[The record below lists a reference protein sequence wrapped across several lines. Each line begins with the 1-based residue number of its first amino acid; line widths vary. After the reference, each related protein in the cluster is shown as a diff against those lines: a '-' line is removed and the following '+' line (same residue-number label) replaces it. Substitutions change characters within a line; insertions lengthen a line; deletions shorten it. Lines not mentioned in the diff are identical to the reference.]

1 MTQACDISSR
11 PPAPDYNPEPDEI
24 RGILSESKTIAI
36 IGLSDKPGRASLDV
50 GLYLKDHG
58 YTIIPVNPKI
68 SEWQGLKA
76 YNSLGKVSEQ
86 VDIVDIFR
94 KADAIDGLVDE
105 IVKKKPKVVW
115 LQLGIVN
122 NEAAAKMREAGIVVV
137 QDRCMK
143 IEYLSLM
150 GR

>member
-1 MTQACDISSR
+1 MTEACDISSR

-24 RGILSESKTIAI
+24 RSILSESRTIAV
-36 IGLSDKPGRASLDV
+36 IGLSDKPRRASLDV
-50 GLYLKDHG
+50 GLYLKNHG

-68 SEWQGLKA
+68 PEWQGLKA
-76 YNSLGKVSEQ
+76 YSSLGKVSEQ

-105 IVKKKPKVVW
+105 IVEKQPKVVW

-122 NEAAAKMREAGIVVV
+122 NEAAAKIREAGIVVV
-137 QDRCMK
+137 QDRCIK
-143 IEYLSLM
+143 IEHISLI

>member
-1 MTQACDISSR
+1 MTDACDISLR
-11 PPAPDYNPEPDEI
+11 PPAPDHNPPPDEI
-24 RGILSESKTIAI
+24 KNILSESKTIAI

-58 YTIIPVNPKI
+58 YTVIPVHPKI
-68 SEWQGLKA
+68 SDWRGIKTYSSLKDVP
-76 YNSLGKVSEQ
+76 GP

-94 KADAIDGLVDE
+94 KANAIDGLVEE
-105 IVKKKPKVVW
+105 IVEKKPRVVW

-122 NEAAAKMREAGIVVV
+122 NEAAVKIRKAGIVVV
-137 QDRCMK
+137 QDRCLK
-143 IEYLSLM
+143 IEHSSLL